1 MRDALW
7 HRVQEQRRLHQQASV
22 DREARERA
30 AGGKV
35 QSKRARDR
43 QKLALLLRHYWHR
56 LAGAALG
63 WFASD
68 FYYCA
73 LLVAPWSQRLTS
85 FLSYEVA

>member
-1 MRDALW
+1 M
-7 HRVQEQRRLHQQASV
+7 
-22 DREARERA
+22 DRAARERA

-35 QSKRARDR
+35 RSKRAGDWH
-43 QKLALLLRHYWHR
+43 KLALLLRHYWHR

-73 LLVAPWSQRLTS
+73 LLSALRPVVNMYLVHGLGNIDNLSSLLVAAKQ
-85 FLSYEVA
+85 

>member
-1 MRDALW
+1 M
-7 HRVQEQRRLHQQASV
+7 
-22 DREARERA
+22 DRAARERA

-35 QSKRARDR
+35 RSKRAGDWH
-43 QKLALLLRHYWHR
+43 KLALLLRHYWHR

-73 LLVAPWSQRLTS
+73 LLLAPGTALNIYPGTGSK
-85 FLSYEVA
+85 